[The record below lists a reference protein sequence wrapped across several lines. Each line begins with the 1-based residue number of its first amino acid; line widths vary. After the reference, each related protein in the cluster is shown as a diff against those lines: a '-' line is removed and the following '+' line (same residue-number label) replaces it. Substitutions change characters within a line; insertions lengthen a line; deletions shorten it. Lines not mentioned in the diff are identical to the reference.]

1 MILKRFSPH
10 DRMHRPAGRAAG
22 GCTRG
27 QSKSL
32 CATQRR
38 NGTRKRPR
46 LRTVARPVACGGGRS
61 RPNLIENKSHPHYT
75 SALLPWSWTD
85 AMSTPPS
92 SATPVSLA
100 DELES
105 SYAELHRY
113 ATRKYAGAAGDIV
126 HDAWI
131 RLASREPGHHSV
143 RDPLTYLRRV
153 VDNVAVDR
161 QRLTASRSRFLAP
174 ADAAQ
179 DVPSAEPSPY
189 AATLGQQEYAVLL
202 QAIRDLPAQ
211 ARRVF
216 VLFRGR
222 NLSMAQIAAQ
232 LDISPRTVEK
242 HIAVALAHCRRRLRE
257 AGRDL

>member
-1 MILKRFSPH
+1 
-10 DRMHRPAGRAAG
+10 
-22 GCTRG
+22 
-27 QSKSL
+27 
-32 CATQRR
+32 
-38 NGTRKRPR
+38 
-46 LRTVARPVACGGGRS
+46 
-61 RPNLIENKSHPHYT
+61 
-75 SALLPWSWTD
+75 
-85 AMSTPPS
+85 MSTPPTP
-92 SATPVSLA
+92 ATPVSLA

-131 RLASREPGHHSV
+131 RLASRAGAGGELGQHSV

-161 QRLTASRSRFLAP
+161 HRLAASRNRFAAA
-174 ADAAQ
+174 ADPQ
-179 DVPSAEPSPY
+179 DEVPSPWPSPY
-189 AATLGQQEYAVLL
+189 ETTLGQQEYAVLL

-232 LDISPRTVEK
+232 LGISPRTVEK
-242 HIAVALAHCRRRLRE
+242 HIAVALAHCRRRLQE
-257 AGRDL
+257 AGRDI